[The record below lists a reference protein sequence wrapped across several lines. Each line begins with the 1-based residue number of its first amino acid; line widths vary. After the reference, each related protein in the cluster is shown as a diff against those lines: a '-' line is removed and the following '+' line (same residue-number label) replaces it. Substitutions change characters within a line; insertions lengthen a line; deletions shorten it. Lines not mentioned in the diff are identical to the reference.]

1 MSSSD
6 RLCGLPYITM
16 MSVFWMSV
24 SASPCPGNS
33 ITIRDSVTGHVQC
46 QDCLVC
52 PAGQGLSV
60 DCGDVISPQTPI
72 VCKPCEL
79 GRTYSSKSEAGA
91 CKSCM
96 NCGEYRETISPC
108 TLTSEAVCGTN
119 CKLGAY
125 PEDMLSMCRPCSACC
140 NDEDD
145 IIEPECQVPGVP
157 KNKQCSELRSEKCSK
172 VIANVSV
179 STRVLDA
186 EANLS
191 ASSSA
196 TLTKVQAST
205 PVTEHFK
212 KDSASTEDVSPSHG
226 KMIGVAIG
234 VPLMILVLVALIL
247 IVKKRRTR
255 QACKKTGD
263 NDVERLDV
271 QGSIRPVKDEKSDQL
286 PHPVQESENLTVAK
300 PETQL
305 PAETKV

>member
-1 MSSSD
+1 MCSSN
-6 RLCGLPYITM
+6 RLFGIPYMTVV
-16 MSVFWMSV
+16 SVFWMSV
-24 SASPCPGNS
+24 SASSCPGNS
-33 ITIRDSVTGHVQC
+33 ITIWDSVTGQVQC

-52 PAGQGLSV
+52 PAAQGLSV
-60 DCGDVISPQTPI
+60 DCGDIISPQTPI

-140 NDEDD
+140 NDTDD

-191 ASSSA
+191 ASSLA
-196 TLTKVQAST
+196 TLTKVQVST

-212 KDSASTEDVSPSHG
+212 KDSASAEDVSSSHG

-255 QACKKTGD
+255 QACKKPGN

-271 QGSIRPVKDEKSDQL
+271 QGTIRPAKDKKSNQL
-286 PHPVQESENLTVAK
+286 PLPVQESEYLTVAK

>member
-1 MSSSD
+1 M
-6 RLCGLPYITM
+6 
-16 MSVFWMSV
+16 
-24 SASPCPGNS
+24 
-33 ITIRDSVTGHVQC
+33 
-46 QDCLVC
+46 
-52 PAGQGLSV
+52 
-60 DCGDVISPQTPI
+60 
-72 VCKPCEL
+72 
-79 GRTYSSKSEAGA
+79 
-91 CKSCM
+91 
-96 NCGEYRETISPC
+96 
-108 TLTSEAVCGTN
+108 
-119 CKLGAY
+119 
-125 PEDMLSMCRPCSACC
+125 
-140 NDEDD
+140 
-145 IIEPECQVPGVP
+145 PGVP
-157 KNKQCSELRSEKCSK
+157 KNKQCSELRSERCSK

-205 PVTEHFK
+205 QVTEHFK
-212 KDSASTEDVSPSHG
+212 KDSASTDDVSLPYG

-234 VPLMILVLVALIL
+234 VSLVVLVALIL
-247 IVKKRRTR
+247 IVKKRRTW

-263 NDVERLDV
+263 IDVERLDV

>member
-1 MSSSD
+1 MCSSN
-6 RLCGLPYITM
+6 RLFGIPYMTVV
-16 MSVFWMSV
+16 SVFWMSV
-24 SASPCPGNS
+24 SASLCPGNS
-33 ITIRDSVTGHVQC
+33 ITIWDSVTGQVQC

-108 TLTSEAVCGTN
+108 TLTSEAVCGKN

-191 ASSSA
+191 ASSLA

-212 KDSASTEDVSPSHG
+212 KDSASTEDVSSSHG

-255 QACKKTGD
+255 QACKKPGN

-271 QGSIRPVKDEKSDQL
+271 QGSIRPAKDEKSNQL
-286 PHPVQESENLTVAK
+286 PLPVQESEYLTVAK

>member
-1 MSSSD
+1 M
-6 RLCGLPYITM
+6 
-16 MSVFWMSV
+16 
-24 SASPCPGNS
+24 
-33 ITIRDSVTGHVQC
+33 
-46 QDCLVC
+46 C

-72 VCKPCEL
+72 VCKPCEQ

-108 TLTSEAVCGTN
+108 TLISEAVCGTN

-140 NDEDD
+140 NDTDD

-157 KNKQCSELRSEKCSK
+157 KNKQCSELRSERCSK

-196 TLTKVQAST
+196 TLTKVQASIQ
-205 PVTEHFK
+205 VTEHFK
-212 KDSASTEDVSPSHG
+212 KDSASTDDVSLPYG
-226 KMIGVAIG
+226 MMIGVAIG
-234 VPLMILVLVALIL
+234 VSLVILVLVALIL
-247 IVKKRRTR
+247 IVKKRRTW

-263 NDVERLDV
+263 IDVERLDV

-305 PAETKV
+305 PAKTKV

>member
-1 MSSSD
+1 M
-6 RLCGLPYITM
+6 
-16 MSVFWMSV
+16 
-24 SASPCPGNS
+24 
-33 ITIRDSVTGHVQC
+33 
-46 QDCLVC
+46 C

-108 TLTSEAVCGTN
+108 TLTSEAVCGKN

-145 IIEPECQVPGVP
+145 IIEPGCQVPGVP

-196 TLTKVQAST
+196 TLPKVQAST

-212 KDSASTEDVSPSHG
+212 KDSASTEDVSSSHG

-255 QACKKTGD
+255 QACKKTSD
-263 NDVERLDV
+263 IDVERIDV

-286 PHPVQESENLTVAK
+286 PLPVQESENLTVAK